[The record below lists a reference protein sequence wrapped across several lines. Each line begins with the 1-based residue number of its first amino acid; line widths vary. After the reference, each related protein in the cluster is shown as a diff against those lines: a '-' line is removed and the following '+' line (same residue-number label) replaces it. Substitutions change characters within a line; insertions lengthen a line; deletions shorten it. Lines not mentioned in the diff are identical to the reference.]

1 MMYTFIYK
9 LPINGNSTINFKVI
23 DFENFKVTSWL
34 YINNPYCISIWRP
47 TTTTSYDVVH
57 KAFQGQ
63 GPSPFPTRRY
73 IVEDAE
79 HSLSL
84 TELVDKYPEYFI

>member
-1 MMYTFIYK
+1 MYTFIYK
-9 LPINGNSTINFKVI
+9 LPINDNTTVNFRVI
-23 DFENFKVTSWL
+23 DFENSKVTTWL
-34 YINNPYCISIWRP
+34 YLDRPSCISIWKP
-47 TTTTSYDVVH
+47 TTTSYDVVH

-84 TELVDKYPEYFI
+84 AELVDKYPEYFI

>member
-1 MMYTFIYK
+1 MYTFIYK
-9 LPINGNSTINFKVI
+9 LPINNNTTVNFKVI
-23 DFENFKVTSWL
+23 DFENSKVTSWL
-34 YINNPYCISIWRP
+34 YVTRPSCISIWRL
-47 TTTTSYDVVH
+47 TTTSYDVVH

-79 HSLSL
+79 HSL
-84 TELVDKYPEYFI
+84 TQAELVDKYPEYFI

>member
-1 MMYTFIYK
+1 MYTFIYK
-9 LPINGNSTINFKVI
+9 LPINDNTTVNFKVI
-23 DFENFKVTSWL
+23 DFENSKVSTWL
-34 YINNPYCISIWRP
+34 YITRPSCISIWS
-47 TTTTSYDVVH
+47 TIATSYDAVH

-84 TELVDKYPEYFI
+84 AELVDKYPEYFI

>member
-1 MMYTFIYK
+1 MYTFIYK
-9 LPINGNSTINFKVI
+9 LPINDNTTVNFKVI
-23 DFENFKVTSWL
+23 DFENSKVSTWL
-34 YINNPYCISIWRP
+34 YITRPSCISIWGS
-47 TTTTSYDVVH
+47 TTTSYDVIH

>member
-1 MMYTFIYK
+1 MYTFIYK
-9 LPINGNSTINFKVI
+9 LPINDNTTVNFKVI
-23 DFENFKVTSWL
+23 DFENSKVTSWL
-34 YINNPYCISIWRP
+34 YVTRPSCISIWRL
-47 TTTTSYDVVH
+47 TTTSYDVVH

-84 TELVDKYPEYFI
+84 AELIDKYPEYFI

>member
-1 MMYTFIYK
+1 MYTFIYK
-9 LPINGNSTINFKVI
+9 LPINDNTTVNFKVI
-23 DFENFKVTSWL
+23 DFENSKASTWL
-34 YINNPYCISIWRP
+34 YINNPSCISIWKP
-47 TTTTSYDVVH
+47 TTTSYSTIH
-57 KAFQGQ
+57 KVFQGQ

-84 TELVDKYPEYFI
+84 AKLVDKYPEYFI

>member
-1 MMYTFIYK
+1 MYTFIYK
-9 LPINGNSTINFKVI
+9 LPINDNTTANFKVI
-23 DFENFKVTSWL
+23 DFENSKVSTWL
-34 YINNPYCISIWRP
+34 YITRPSCISIWR
-47 TTTTSYDVVH
+47 TTNVSYSTVH

-84 TELVDKYPEYFI
+84 AELVDKYPESFI

>member
-1 MMYTFIYK
+1 MYTFIYK

-23 DFENFKVTSWL
+23 DFENSKVTSWL
-34 YINNPYCISIWRP
+34 YITRPSCISIWRA
-47 TTTTSYDVVH
+47 TTISYDVVH

-63 GPSPFPTRRY
+63 GPSPFPSRRY

-84 TELVDKYPEYFI
+84 SELVDKYPEYFI

>member
-1 MMYTFIYK
+1 MYTFIYK
-9 LPINGNSTINFKVI
+9 LPINDNTTVNFKVI
-23 DFENFKVTSWL
+23 DFENSKATSWL
-34 YINNPYCISIWRP
+34 YINRPSCIAIWRP
-47 TTTTSYDVVH
+47 TTTSYDVVH

-84 TELVDKYPEYFI
+84 AELVDKYPEYFI

>member
-1 MMYTFIYK
+1 MYTFIYE
-9 LPINGNSTINFKVI
+9 LPINDNSSINFRVI
-23 DFENFKVTSWL
+23 DFENSKATTWL
-34 YINNPYCISIWRP
+34 YLARPYCINIWIP
-47 TTTTSYDVVH
+47 ITANYSTVH

-84 TELVDKYPEYFI
+84 AELVDKYPEYFI

>member
-1 MMYTFIYK
+1 MYTFIYK
-9 LPINGNSTINFKVI
+9 LPINDNSTVNFKVI
-23 DFENFKVTSWL
+23 DFENSKVTSWL
-34 YINNPYCISIWRP
+34 YITRPSCISIWS

-84 TELVDKYPEYFI
+84 AELADKYPEYFI

>member
-1 MMYTFIYK
+1 MYTFIYK
-9 LPINGNSTINFKVI
+9 LPINGNSTINFRVI
-23 DFENFKVTSWL
+23 DFENSKATTWL
-34 YINNPYCISIWRP
+34 YLARPSCISIWIP
-47 TTTTSYDVVH
+47 ITASYSTVH
-57 KAFQGQ
+57 NTFQGQ

-84 TELVDKYPEYFI
+84 AELVDKYPEYFI

>member
-23 DFENFKVTSWL
+23 DFENSKVSTWL
-34 YINNPYCISIWRP
+34 HITRPSCISIWR
-47 TTTTSYDVVH
+47 TTGTSYDVVH

-84 TELVDKYPEYFI
+84 AELVDKYPEYFI

>member
-1 MMYTFIYK
+1 MYTFIYK

-23 DFENFKVTSWL
+23 DFENSKVSTWL
-34 YINNPYCISIWRP
+34 YINNPSCISIWRP
-47 TTTTSYDVVH
+47 TDANYSAVH
-57 KAFQGQ
+57 EAFQGQ

-84 TELVDKYPEYFI
+84 AELVDKYPEYFI

>member
-1 MMYTFIYK
+1 MYTFIYK
-9 LPINGNSTINFKVI
+9 LPINDNTTVNFKVV
-23 DFENFKVTSWL
+23 DFENSKVSTWL
-34 YINNPYCISIWRP
+34 YIARPSCISIWRP
-47 TTTTSYDVVH
+47 TTTSYDVVH

-84 TELVDKYPEYFI
+84 AELVDKYPEYFI